1 MIKDSHLT
9 DKALIKQLLKQIEQ
23 LTARVKELESVKVE
37 NKLLSD
43 RVSELEERLSKYE
56 NPKNSGNS
64 RVAPSQDSYRKT
76 KSMHIKS
83 DKPLGGQKGHKGTQL
98 KKRDTP

>member
-64 RVAPSQDSYRKT
+64 RVA
-76 KSMHIKS
+76 
-83 DKPLGGQKGHKGTQL
+83 LHKILIGRPRVCVSNL
-98 KKRDTP
+98 ISH